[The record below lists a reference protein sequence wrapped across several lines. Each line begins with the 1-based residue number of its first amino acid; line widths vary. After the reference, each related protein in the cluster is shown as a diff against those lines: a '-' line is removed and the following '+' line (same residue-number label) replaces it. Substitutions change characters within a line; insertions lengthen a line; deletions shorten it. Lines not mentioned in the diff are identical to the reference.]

1 MRGWTKTALSVCEV
15 TAMKLKF
22 DSMLDYQQEAIAAVR
37 DVFIGQTAKQSLFTV
52 AALTD
57 EQMTL
62 GFGGESQQL
71 TLGQG
76 IGNRLML
83 DREDLLRNIRAV
95 QLRHGLPQSGS
106 LGNDLNLDIEME
118 TGTGKT
124 YVYLRTLLE
133 LNKAYGFTKFIIVV
147 PSVAIKEGVKK
158 TIDITREHFRGL
170 YSNVNYDAFVYD
182 GKHIEKIRDFATSND
197 IQIMVITI
205 NSFQND
211 LNLINRYNDKKFGE
225 SKPIDLVKETNPI
238 VIIDEPQS
246 SISTEAQVE
255 AVQSLNPLCTIRY
268 SATPIRVENKLY
280 RLNAVDSFARKLVKR
295 IEVESFIAKDDHNDA
310 YLLLKSVN
318 NKKSPITATVEM
330 DVKNKKGVVQRK
342 VVKVKQGIDLYEKS
356 GGRDVYEGYIV
367 KDIYCAEG
375 SEYMDFTSRSDILR
389 LGKAIGTV
397 HDDEIKKQQI
407 RATIEEHLNKESKLN
422 PKGIKVLSLFFIDK
436 VANYRDYDEDGNAQ
450 KGKYAKWFEE
460 IYQDVIRSP
469 KYHDLWHSLHN
480 EEDEAELVHDGYFS
494 ADKGKKNQQGRWKDT
509 SGSTAADDSTYNLI
523 MQDKERLLSFD
534 CKIRFIFSHSAL
546 KEGWDNPNVF
556 QICTL
561 NETQSIIKKRQEIG
575 RGLRLCVN
583 QTGERQY
590 DDSLNIL
597 TVMANESYDE
607 FAGSLQKEYEED
619 GIRFQVLETANFA
632 NIRISVTA
640 GERGKSLGEEEPVY
654 IGTEKAEL
662 IMDCL
667 KDQGYVDDKGNV
679 QETLKTD
686 IQQGKFVV
694 AEELTPYKAQ
704 IQEICMQACG
714 TIPIHNKRERREAA
728 INKEIFLSEDFKELW
743 NRIKWKTTYRVDFS
757 TDELLKR
764 CRKQMAL
771 EMSIPSPKIFKTK
784 AKISIGTGG
793 VDTKVVSDCPVSIY
807 GSSGFLPDI
816 VAYLQNETNLT
827 RRTIVELLT
836 GTRKNADGTWKPF
849 DDYGNRLNDF
859 KKNPQVFMEKTAKI
873 LRSVMKSLIVD
884 GIKYQKLGD
893 SEYYSQELF
902 ESEELKGY
910 LESNMMES
918 TRSPYNYV
926 VYDSENERKF
936 AELFEGRKED
946 VLLYTKLPD
955 WFKISTPLGS
965 YNPDWAVIVN
975 KHGEK
980 KLYFVLETKGNID
993 QDSLRPIE
1001 KEKIKCG
1008 EKHFAALGDKA
1019 VFMPI
1024 DDFSEV
1030 MHNI

>member
-1 MRGWTKTALSVCEV
+1 
-15 TAMKLKF
+15 MKLKF
-22 DSMLDYQQEAIAAVR
+22 DSTLDYQQEAIAAVR
-37 DVFIGQTAKQSLFTV
+37 DVFQGQTPKQSLFTV
-52 AALTD
+52 AAIAN
-57 EQMTL
+57 EQMAL
-62 GFGGESQQL
+62 GFGSESQQL

-83 DREDLLRNIRAV
+83 DEEDLLNNIRAV
-95 QLRHGLPQSGS
+95 QLRHGLPQSNS
-106 LGNDLNLDIEME
+106 LPNHKLNLDIEME

-147 PSVAIKEGVKK
+147 PSVAIKEGVQK
-158 TIDITREHFRGL
+158 TIEITREHFRGL

-197 IQIMVITI
+197 IQIMVMTI

-225 SKPIDLVKETNPI
+225 SKPIDLVRETKPI
-238 VIIDEPQS
+238 VVIDEPQS
-246 SISTEAQVE
+246 TISTDAQVE
-255 AVQSLNPLCTIRY
+255 AVESLNPLCTIRY

-280 RLNAVDSFARKLVKR
+280 RLNAVDSFAKKLVKG
-295 IEVESFIAKDDHNDA
+295 IEVESFAAQDDHNEA

-318 NKKSPITATVEM
+318 NKKSPITARVEM
-330 DVKNKKGVVQRK
+330 DVQNKRGVVQRK
-342 VVKVKQGIDLYEKS
+342 AVTVKQGDDLYEKS

-375 SEYMDFTSRSDILR
+375 TEYMDFTSCSDILH

-397 HDDEIKKQQI
+397 HDDEMKRQQM
-407 RATIEEHLNKESKLN
+407 RATIEEHLNKELELN
-422 PKGIKVLSLFFIDK
+422 PKGIKVLSLFFIDR
-436 VANYRDYDEDGNAQ
+436 VANYREYDAEGNAV

-460 IYQDVIRSP
+460 IYQDVIRRP
-469 KYHDLWHSLHN
+469 KYHDLWHRLHN
-480 EEDEAELVHDGYFS
+480 EDDEAELVHDGYFS
-494 ADKGKKNQQGRWKDT
+494 ADKGKKNEPGHWKDT

-523 MQDKERLLSFD
+523 MKDKERLLSFD

-546 KEGWDNPNVF
+546 REGWDNPNVF

-561 NETQSIIKKRQEIG
+561 NETKSTIKKRQEIG

-590 DDSLNIL
+590 DANLNIL

-607 FAGSLQKEYEED
+607 FASSLQKEYEED
-619 GIRFQVLETANFA
+619 GIRFRVLETANFA
-632 NIRISVTA
+632 NILVPVSAEEAATGIA
-640 GERGKSLGEEEPVY
+640 GEENAYL
-654 IGTEKAEL
+654 GTEKAE
-662 IMDCL
+662 MVMESL
-667 KDQGYVDDKGNV
+667 KEYGYVDDEGNI
-679 QETLKTD
+679 QESLKAD
-686 IQQGKFVV
+686 IQQNKFVV
-694 AEELTPYKAQ
+694 AEELAPYKAQ
-704 IQEICMQACG
+704 IQEICMQACR
-714 TIPIHNKRERREAA
+714 TVPIHKKRERREAVL
-728 INKEIFLSEDFKELW
+728 NKEVFLSPEFKELW
-743 NRIKWKTTYRVDFS
+743 DRIKWKTTYRVDFS

-771 EMSIPSPKIFKTK
+771 DMRIPSPKIIQTK
-784 AKISIGTGG
+784 ANVYIGTGG
-793 VDTKVVSDCPVSIY
+793 VDTKVVADRAVNSY
-807 GSSGFLPDI
+807 SSSSFLPDI

-836 GTRKNADGTWKPF
+836 GTRKNADGSWVTF
-849 DDYGNRLNDF
+849 DEYGNRLKDF
-859 KKNPQVFMEKTAKI
+859 KKNPQVFMENTAKI

-884 GIKYQKLGD
+884 GIKYQRIGD
-893 SEYYSQELF
+893 SEYYCQELF

-910 LESNMMES
+910 LESNMLES
-918 TRSPYNYV
+918 RKGVYNYV

-936 AELFEGRKED
+936 ATAFEENED
-946 VLLYTKLPD
+946 VILYAKLPD

-965 YNPDWAVIVN
+965 YNPDWALMIN
-975 KHGEK
+975 QNGEK

-993 QDSLRPIE
+993 ADALRQSE
-1001 KEKIKCG
+1001 REKIQCG
-1008 EKHFAALGDKA
+1008 KEHFAALGDAAKF
-1019 VFMPI
+1019 VPV
-1024 DDFSEV
+1024 DDFSKF

>member
-1 MRGWTKTALSVCEV
+1 MIGDYT
-15 TAMKLKF
+15 MKLKF
-22 DSMLDYQQEAIAAVR
+22 DSTLDYQQEAIAAVR
-37 DVFIGQTAKQSLFTV
+37 DVFLGQMPKQSLFTV
-52 AALTD
+52 AVIQN
-57 EQMTL
+57 EQISL
-62 GFGGESQQL
+62 EFCADKQQL

-83 DREDLLRNIRAV
+83 DEEDLLNNIRAV
-95 QLRHGLPQSGS
+95 QLRHGLPQSNS
-106 LGNDLNLDIEME
+106 LPNHKLNLDIEME

-147 PSVAIKEGVKK
+147 PSVAIKEGVQK
-158 TIDITREHFRGL
+158 TIEITRDHFRGL

-197 IQIMVITI
+197 IQIMVMTI

-225 SKPIDLVKETNPI
+225 SKPIDLVRETKPI
-238 VIIDEPQS
+238 VVIDEPQS
-246 SISTEAQVE
+246 TISTDAQVE
-255 AVQSLNPLCTIRY
+255 AVESLNPLCTIRY

-280 RLNAVDSFARKLVKR
+280 RLNAVDSFAKKLVKG
-295 IEVESFIAKDDHNDA
+295 IEVESFAAQDDHNEA

-318 NKKSPITATVEM
+318 NKKSPITARVEM
-330 DVKNKKGVVQRK
+330 DVQNKRGVVQRK
-342 VVKVKQGIDLYEKS
+342 AVTVKQGDDLYEKS

-375 SEYMDFTSRSDILR
+375 SEYMDFTSCSDILH

-397 HDDEIKKQQI
+397 HDDEMKRQQM
-407 RATIEEHLNKESKLN
+407 RATIEEHLNKELELN
-422 PKGIKVLSLFFIDK
+422 PKGIKVLSLFFIDR
-436 VANYRDYDEDGNAQ
+436 VANYREYDAEGNAV

-460 IYQDVIRSP
+460 IYQDVIRRP
-469 KYHDLWHSLHN
+469 KYHDLWHRLHN
-480 EEDEAELVHDGYFS
+480 EDDEAELVHDGYFS
-494 ADKGKKNQQGRWKDT
+494 ADKGKKNEPGHWKDT

-523 MQDKERLLSFD
+523 MKDKERLLSFD

-546 KEGWDNPNVF
+546 REGWDNPNVF

-561 NETQSIIKKRQEIG
+561 NETKSTIKKRQEIG

-590 DDSLNIL
+590 DANLNIL

-607 FAGSLQKEYEED
+607 FASSLQKEYEED
-619 GIRFQVLETANFA
+619 GIRFRVLETANFA
-632 NIRISVTA
+632 NILVPVSAEEAATGIA
-640 GERGKSLGEEEPVY
+640 GEENAYL
-654 IGTEKAEL
+654 GTEKAE
-662 IMDCL
+662 MVMESL
-667 KDQGYVDDKGNV
+667 KEYGYVDDEGNI
-679 QETLKTD
+679 QESLKAD
-686 IQQGKFVV
+686 IQQNKFVV
-694 AEELTPYKAQ
+694 AEELAPYKAQ
-704 IQEICMQACG
+704 IQEICMQACR
-714 TIPIHNKRERREAA
+714 TVPIHKKRERREAVL
-728 INKEIFLSEDFKELW
+728 NKEVFLSPEFKELW
-743 NRIKWKTTYRVDFS
+743 DRIKWKTTYRVDFS

-771 EMSIPSPKIFKTK
+771 DMRIPSPKIIQTK
-784 AKISIGTGG
+784 ANVYIGTGG
-793 VDTKVVSDCPVSIY
+793 VDTKVVADRAVNSY
-807 GSSGFLPDI
+807 SSSSFLPDI

-836 GTRKNADGTWKPF
+836 GTRKNADGSWVTF
-849 DDYGNRLNDF
+849 DEYGNRLKDF
-859 KKNPQVFMEKTAKI
+859 KKNPQVFMENTAKI

-884 GIKYQKLGD
+884 GIKYQRIGD
-893 SEYYSQELF
+893 SEYYCQELF

-910 LESNMMES
+910 LESNMLES
-918 TRSPYNYV
+918 RKGVYNYV

-936 AELFEGRKED
+936 ATAFEENED
-946 VLLYTKLPD
+946 VILYAKLPD

-965 YNPDWAVIVN
+965 YNPDWALMIN
-975 KHGEK
+975 QNGEK

-993 QDSLRPIE
+993 ADALRQSE
-1001 KEKIKCG
+1001 REKIQCG
-1008 EKHFAALGDKA
+1008 KEHFAALGDAAKF
-1019 VFMPI
+1019 VPV
-1024 DDFSEV
+1024 DDFSKF

>member
-1 MRGWTKTALSVCEV
+1 
-15 TAMKLKF
+15 MKLKF
-22 DSMLDYQQEAIAAVR
+22 DSTLDYQQEAIAAVR
-37 DVFIGQTAKQSLFTV
+37 DVFQGQTPKQSLFTV
-52 AALTD
+52 AAIAN
-57 EQMTL
+57 EQMAL
-62 GFGGESQQL
+62 GFGDESQQL

-83 DREDLLRNIRAV
+83 DEEDLLNNIRAV
-95 QLRHGLPQSGS
+95 QLRHGLPQSNS
-106 LGNDLNLDIEME
+106 LPNHKLNLDIEME

-147 PSVAIKEGVKK
+147 PSVAIKEGVQK
-158 TIDITREHFRGL
+158 TIEITREHFRGL

-197 IQIMVITI
+197 IQIMVMTI

-225 SKPIDLVKETNPI
+225 SKPIDLVRETKPI
-238 VIIDEPQS
+238 VVIDEPQS
-246 SISTEAQVE
+246 TISTDAQVE
-255 AVQSLNPLCTIRY
+255 AVESLNPLCTIRY

-280 RLNAVDSFARKLVKR
+280 RLNAVDSFAKKLVKG
-295 IEVESFIAKDDHNDA
+295 IEVESFAAQDDHNEA

-318 NKKSPITATVEM
+318 NKKSPITARVEM
-330 DVKNKKGVVQRK
+330 DVQNKKGVVQRK
-342 VVKVKQGIDLYEKS
+342 AVTVKQGDDLYEKS

-375 SEYMDFTSRSDILR
+375 SEYMDFTSCSDILH

-397 HDDEIKKQQI
+397 HDDEMKRQQM
-407 RATIEEHLNKESKLN
+407 RATIEEHLNKELELN
-422 PKGIKVLSLFFIDK
+422 PKGIKVLSLFFIDR
-436 VANYRDYDEDGNAQ
+436 VANYREYDAEGNAV

-460 IYQDVIRSP
+460 IYQDVIRRP
-469 KYHDLWHSLHN
+469 KYHDLWHRLHN

-494 ADKGKKNQQGRWKDT
+494 ADKGKKNEPGHWKDT

-523 MQDKERLLSFD
+523 MKDKERLLSFD

-546 KEGWDNPNVF
+546 REGWDNPNVF

-561 NETQSIIKKRQEIG
+561 NETKSTIKKRQEIG

-590 DDSLNIL
+590 DANLNIL

-607 FAGSLQKEYEED
+607 FASSLQKEYEED
-619 GIRFQVLETANFA
+619 GIRFRVLETANFA
-632 NIRISVTA
+632 NILVPVSAEEAATDAV
-640 GERGKSLGEEEPVY
+640 GEETAY
-654 IGTEKAEL
+654 LGTEKAE
-662 IMDCL
+662 MVMESL
-667 KDQGYVDDKGNV
+667 KEYGYVDDEGNI
-679 QETLKTD
+679 QESLKAD
-686 IQQGKFVV
+686 IQQNKFVV
-694 AEELTPYKAQ
+694 AEELAPYKAQ
-704 IQEICMQACG
+704 IQEICMQACR
-714 TIPIHNKRERREAA
+714 TVPIHKKRERREAVL
-728 INKEIFLSEDFKELW
+728 NKEVFLSPEFKELW
-743 NRIKWKTTYRVDFS
+743 DSIKWKTTYRVDFS
-757 TDELLKR
+757 TEELLRR

-771 EMSIPSPKIFKTK
+771 EMKIPSPKIIQTK
-784 AKISIGTGG
+784 ADLTIGTGG
-793 VDTKVVSDCPVSIY
+793 VETKVVADRAVSTY
-807 GSSGFLPDI
+807 GSSNFLPDI

-836 GTRKNADGTWKPF
+836 GTRQDEKGNWIPF
-849 DDYGNRLNDF
+849 DDYGNRLKDF
-859 KKNPQVFMEKTAKI
+859 KKNPQVFMENTAKI

-884 GIKYQKLGD
+884 GIKYQRLGD
-893 SEYYSQELF
+893 SEYYCQELF

-910 LESNMMES
+910 LESNMLES
-918 TRSPYNYV
+918 TKSPYNYV
-926 VYDSENERKF
+926 VYDSENERQF
-936 AELFEGRKED
+936 AQSFEDNED
-946 VLLYTKLPD
+946 VYLYAKLPD

-965 YNPDWAVIVN
+965 YNPDWAVMIDQN
-975 KHGEK
+975 GEK

-993 QDSLRPIE
+993 TDALRKTE
-1001 KEKIKCG
+1001 SEKIQCG
-1008 EKHFAALGDKA
+1008 REHFAALGDKA
-1019 VFMPI
+1019 EFMPV
-1024 DDFSEV
+1024 DNFTEF

>member
-1 MRGWTKTALSVCEV
+1 
-15 TAMKLKF
+15 MKLKF
-22 DSMLDYQQEAIAAVR
+22 DAALDYQQEAIAAVR
-37 DVFIGQTAKQSLFTV
+37 DVFQGQTPKQSLFTV
-52 AALTD
+52 AAITN
-57 EQMTL
+57 EQMAL
-62 GFGGESQQL
+62 GFGSESQQL

-83 DREDLLRNIRAV
+83 DEEDLLKNIRAV
-95 QLRHGLPQSGS
+95 QLRHGLPQSHS
-106 LGNDLNLDIEME
+106 LPNHKLNLDIEME

-147 PSVAIKEGVKK
+147 PSVAIKEGVQK
-158 TIDITREHFRGL
+158 TIEITRDHFRGL

-197 IQIMVITI
+197 IQIMVMTI

-225 SKPIDLVKETNPI
+225 SKPIDLVRETKPI
-238 VIIDEPQS
+238 VVIDEPQS
-246 SISTEAQVE
+246 TISTDAQVE
-255 AVQSLNPLCTIRY
+255 AVESLNPLCTIRY

-280 RLNAVDSFARKLVKR
+280 RLNAVDSFAKKLVKG
-295 IEVESFIAKDDHNDA
+295 IEVESFAARDDHNEA

-318 NKKSPITATVEM
+318 NKKSPITARVEM
-330 DVKNKKGVVQRK
+330 DVQNKKGVVQRK
-342 VVKVKQGIDLYEKS
+342 TVTVKQGDDLYEKS

-375 SEYMDFTSRSDILR
+375 SEYMDFTSCSDILH

-397 HDDEIKKQQI
+397 HDDEMKRQQM
-407 RATIEEHLNKESKLN
+407 RATIEEHLNKELELN
-422 PKGIKVLSLFFIDK
+422 PKGIKVLSLFFIDR
-436 VANYRDYDEDGNAQ
+436 VANYREYDAEGNAV

-460 IYQDVIRSP
+460 IYRDVIRRP
-469 KYHDLWHSLHN
+469 KYHDLWHRLHH

-494 ADKGKKNQQGRWKDT
+494 ADKGKKNKPGHWKDT

-523 MQDKERLLSFD
+523 MKDKERLLSFD

-546 KEGWDNPNVF
+546 REGWDNPNVF

-561 NETQSIIKKRQEIG
+561 NETKSTIKKRQEIG

-590 DDSLNIL
+590 DANLNIL

-607 FAGSLQKEYEED
+607 FASSLQKEYEEA
-619 GIRFQVLETANFA
+619 GIRFCVLETANFA
-632 NIRISVTA
+632 NILVPVSAEDAATGTA
-640 GERGKSLGEEEPVY
+640 GEETTYL
-654 IGTEKAEL
+654 GTEKAE
-662 IMDCL
+662 MVMESL
-667 KDQGYVDDKGNV
+667 KEYGYVDDEGNI
-679 QETLKTD
+679 QESLKAD
-686 IQQGKFVV
+686 IQQNKFVV
-694 AEELTPYKAQ
+694 AEELAPYKAQ
-704 IQEICMQACG
+704 IQEICMKACR
-714 TIPIHNKRERREAA
+714 TVPIHKKRERREAVL
-728 INKEIFLSEDFKELW
+728 NKEVFLSPEFKELW
-743 NRIKWKTTYRVDFS
+743 DRIKWKTTYRVDFS

-771 EMSIPSPKIFKTK
+771 DMRIPSPKIIQTK
-784 AKISIGTGG
+784 ANVYIGTGG
-793 VDTKVVSDCPVSIY
+793 VDTKVVADRAVNSY
-807 GSSGFLPDI
+807 SSSSFLPDI

-836 GTRKNADGTWKPF
+836 GTRKNADGSWVTF
-849 DDYGNRLNDF
+849 DEYGNRLKDF
-859 KKNPQVFMEKTAKI
+859 KKNPQVFMENTAKI

-884 GIKYQKLGD
+884 GIKYQRIGD
-893 SEYYSQELF
+893 SEYYCQELF

-910 LESNMMES
+910 LESNMLES
-918 TRSPYNYV
+918 RKGVYNYV

-936 AELFEGRKED
+936 ATAFEENED
-946 VLLYTKLPD
+946 VILYAKLPD

-965 YNPDWAVIVN
+965 YNPDWALMIN
-975 KHGEK
+975 QNGEK

-993 QDSLRPIE
+993 ADALRQSE
-1001 KEKIKCG
+1001 REKIQCG
-1008 EKHFAALGDKA
+1008 KEHFAALGDAAKF
-1019 VFMPI
+1019 VPV
-1024 DDFSEV
+1024 DDFSKF